1 MRKFDAE
8 KFIWSIEYY
17 TIQMSKYDMILI
29 LVIALAIHPL
39 LYQQNSS
46 AQQELN
52 VQVWLAGVNSNT
64 GKVQVCVDI
73 PETGASNCKKFDASA
88 SKKESVGLSS
98 DQIIIDA
105 GVYKLDLNN
114 ATENST
120 LTGCVYVFKDDSGY
134 CGKDTVSPLNETH
147 AMMLFTKVKPVFY
160 DEETG
165 RLYEYGQC
173 YLEKDGSRLCIEDDG
188 VEYPE
193 TRK

>member
-1 MRKFDAE
+1 M
-8 KFIWSIEYY
+8 
-17 TIQMSKYDMILI
+17 TKYGMILI
-29 LVIALAIHPL
+29 MVTALAIHLL

-46 AQQELN
+46 AQEELN
-52 VQVWLAGVNSNT
+52 IQVWLADVNSKT

-73 PETGASNCKKFDASA
+73 PETGASKCKKFDASA
-88 SKKESVGLSS
+88 SKNESVGLSS
-98 DQIIIDA
+98 DPIIIDA
-105 GVYKLDLNN
+105 GVYKLKLNN

-134 CGKDTVSPLNETH
+134 CGKDTVSPVNETH

-160 DEETG
+160 DKETG

-173 YLEKDGSRLCIEDDG
+173 YLEKDGSSLCIEDEG